1 MNFRDS
7 RIISFLKS
15 IDDDNYL
22 WFILHIQVFFA
33 FRGTR
38 IIQICSIGRVNFINC
53 KIVPLNQIIANKCV
67 SYYDAGTQIQW
78 NWARSIFIIA
88 KLWI

>member
-22 WFILHIQVFFA
+22 WFISHIQVFLLSVV
-33 FRGTR
+33 
-38 IIQICSIGRVNFINC
+38 IQICSIGRVYFINC
-53 KIVPLNQIIANKCV
+53 KIVPVNQIIAYKCV